1 MGRVDNPSAF
11 PINKQI
17 MIKVRNMK
25 QKVKIELCPSSMI
38 EMANCNCHRVTNDD
52 NNIIEYIKVLT
63 SVITPLA
70 TLGFGLWA
78 FKKKEDYKEEK
89 GKSFYHY
96 KCEMDI
102 KKAQMIHD
110 IRTQVNDAATQ
121 NSTQEE
127 EAPKWE
133 DFNDAV
139 YGHTNE
145 KHLWLVGNV
154 INMGGT
160 HLLFGPKGSC
170 KTMFVTTLAD
180 AISKGTEY
188 RLFVSDN
195 ANPCNQPPQQVF
207 LYDLEMQ
214 YSDLNR
220 RNGKHGYSF
229 SNISRCDHSSFTVD
243 SWLRNVK
250 KVIDGLTCNA
260 TIFLDNI
267 TRLVSDISQPTIC
280 KKLFDGIKSL
290 KDEAKMKGVIVT
302 FILIAHT
309 TNNRKD
315 KDPITLKDA
324 AFADTLT
331 TGMDSISIIGTIK
344 DTNKIFLKA
353 YNLRHAPAPSEV
365 TILEL
370 RDKPFMRFEI
380 VGTDIE
386 DNILPIK
393 KTSAKNSHSHKS
405 EDKPSEPEVR
415 KGWSLSKAEEI
426 EKAYNDIKR
435 SCRKGGLRI
444 VGKRYGVTGATVRN
458 IITDLNKYRAEH
470 SVAV

>member
-1 MGRVDNPSAF
+1 MNKGLSLAPRSEIINCNNHCESNDYKKKLLFKETIWVIGTCVIMGIRYLLSNRKD
-11 PINKQI
+11 
-17 MIKVRNMK
+17 K
-25 QKVKIELCPSSMI
+25 QK
-38 EMANCNCHRVTNDD
+38 AQND
-52 NNIIEYIKVLT
+52 K
-63 SVITPLA
+63 SV
-70 TLGFGLWA
+70 
-78 FKKKEDYKEEK
+78 YQ
-89 GKSFYHY
+89 Y

-102 KKAQMIHD
+102 KKAQAIYN
-110 IRTQVNDAATQ
+110 IRKQ
-121 NSTQEE
+121 NNWTDHQSTTQEE
-127 EAPKWE
+127 EEPKWE

-139 YGHTNE
+139 YGHTND
-145 KHLWLVGNV
+145 KHQWIVGNV
-154 INMGGT
+154 FNMGGT

-180 AISKGTEY
+180 VISKGTEY

-195 ANPCNQPPQQVF
+195 ANPCYQPPQQVF

-214 YSDLNR
+214 YSDLNK

-229 SNISRCDHSSFTVD
+229 CNISRCDHSSFTVD

-260 TIFLDNI
+260 TIILDNI

-280 KKLFDGIKSL
+280 KKLFNGIKSL

-309 TNNRKD
+309 TNDRKD

-331 TGMDSISIIGTIK
+331 TGMDSISIIGTTK
-344 DTNKIFLKA
+344 DPNKIFLKA
-353 YNLRHAPAPSEV
+353 YCLRHAPAPSEV

-380 VGTDIE
+380 VGTDME
-386 DNILPIK
+386 TNVLPIK
-393 KTSAKNSHSHKS
+393 RSSAKVERINKPEDKTSDPEIRKGWPLSKAMEVEEASKTGSQRKVAELYGVSAVTIGNVLKDLKKYREEHKS
-405 EDKPSEPEVR
+405 E
-415 KGWSLSKAEEI
+415 I
-426 EKAYNDIKR
+426 
-435 SCRKGGLRI
+435 
-444 VGKRYGVTGATVRN
+444 
-458 IITDLNKYRAEH
+458 
-470 SVAV
+470 

>member
-1 MGRVDNPSAF
+1 M
-11 PINKQI
+11 KQI
-17 MIKVRNMK
+17 D
-25 QKVKIELCPSSMI
+25 KIELSPSSMI
-38 EMANCNCHRVTNDD
+38 EIANCNCHHAINDD
-52 NNIIEYIKVLT
+52 KNIIEYIKVLT

-70 TLGFGLWA
+70 TLGVSLWVYM
-78 FKKKEDYKEEK
+78 KKTDYKEEK
-89 GKSFYHY
+89 DKSVYHY

-121 NSTQEE
+121 NTTQEE
-127 EAPKWE
+127 EVSKWE

-139 YGHTNE
+139 YGHTND
-145 KHLWLVGNV
+145 KHQWIVGNV
-154 INMGGT
+154 FNMGGT

-170 KTMFVTTLAD
+170 KTMFVTTIAD
-180 AISKGTEY
+180 VISKGIEY

-214 YSDLNR
+214 YSDLNK

-267 TRLVSDISQPTIC
+267 TRLESDISQPTIC

-309 TNNRKD
+309 TNNRND

-331 TGMDSISIIGTIK
+331 TGMDSISIIGTTK
-344 DTNKIFLKA
+344 DPNKIFFKA
-353 YNLRHAPAPSEV
+353 YRLRHAPSPSEV

-370 RDKPFMRFEI
+370 KDKPFMRFEI
-380 VGTDIE
+380 VGTDME
-386 DNILPIK
+386 ENILPNK
-393 KTSAKNSHSHKS
+393 KTSAKNSHSYKE
-405 EDKPSEPEVR
+405 EDKPSDPEVR
-415 KGWSLSKAEEI
+415 KGWPLSKAEEI
-426 EKAYNDIKR
+426 ENAYNEMKR

-458 IITDLNKYRAEH
+458 IIIDLNKYREEH
-470 SVAV
+470 GLEV